1 MSRRTRWATSV
12 VAVVLP
18 AAVALP
24 VAVVPDLA
32 WAEGPAPVSNLV
44 LSTRDA
50 RVIAN
55 WTSSPDTSQAK
66 ACWALQQPPAQPDS
80 IGATCSDV
88 LSTTTYSFDGMAGQT
103 YGVSVFSYDSS
114 TSTAGPAV
122 SDTITAEDLPPVAV
136 HQLQTAAKTY
146 SNTWIRITWTDP
158 DNADTKDYL
167 VSVGQGKD
175 TPEYTPSN
183 DHQTTQRNLSI
194 NLEDPNQLY
203 TIAVRARDESN
214 QMGPPATVQ
223 VTGRVPGLSAA
234 DNRADDIDR
243 DQVRV
248 PISEAALS
256 GQRDG
261 HLRAAFIGGGKVL
274 YTSRVRSAPW
284 SRPISVSGD
293 ASRNGL
299 RDATIDSAAAGD
311 VVVAWSARVGVMTAL
326 RHSGK
331 WSMHRVNF
339 HRDDRAAGAT
349 IDGRG
354 NVHVLVRRTTAKG
367 GGLLLFTRS
376 GKHWVHSRV
385 PNSGRYDRGLLAED
399 RSARQVVVI
408 DRHNGT
414 NRSTIRMARVA
425 AGNHS
430 IGTVKTLLDRPRNST
445 TVEPTSVT
453 AADGRIVLA
462 LERRSASGDTS
473 QDGIFTLTVTDGSAG
488 DPVRVPHTTEVDTA
502 PVVVAFDADHL
513 TVSFRRTNADWSP
526 DVVGVWVSQLVRN
539 DGAWDAGPADRWS
552 SSAYDVPVGAF
563 PDDRGHLF
571 VGYVTVV
578 GDVTE

>member
-24 VAVVPDLA
+24 VAIAPDLA
-32 WAEGPAPVSNLV
+32 WADGPAPVSDLV
-44 LSTRDA
+44 LSSKDA

-66 ACWALQQPPAQPDS
+66 VCWALQQPPSQPDS
-80 IGATCSDV
+80 VGATCSDV

-114 TSTAGPAV
+114 TSTTGPAV
-122 SDTITAEDLPPVAV
+122 SDTITAEDLPPVPV
-136 HQLQTAAKTY
+136 HQLQTTAQVYAGSSTIV
-146 SNTWIRITWTDP
+146 SWTDP
-158 DNADTKDYL
+158 DNGDTKNYL
-167 VSVGQGKD
+167 VSVGEGTD
-175 TPEYTPSN
+175 TPEYNPAT
-183 DHQTTQRNLSI
+183 DAQTTQKDTRIYLS
-194 NLEDPNQLY
+194 DPTQVY
-203 TIAVRARDESN
+203 TIAIRVQDKSN
-214 QMGPPATVQ
+214 QVGPPAVVHATS
-223 VTGRVPGLSAA
+223 RAPGLSAA
-234 DNRADDIDR
+234 DNRSDDVDR
-243 DQVRV
+243 DRV
-248 PISEAALS
+248 PATISSAALS

-261 HLRAAFIGGGKVL
+261 HLRAAFVAGGKVL
-274 YTSRVRSAPW
+274 YTSRVRSEAW

-299 RDATIDSAAAGD
+299 RDAMIDSTAAGD

-376 GKHWVHSRV
+376 GKHWVQSRV
-385 PNSGRYDRGLLAED
+385 PNSGRYDRGLLTED
-399 RSARQVVVI
+399 RSAHQVVVI
-408 DRHNGT
+408 DRHNGA
-414 NRSTIRMARVA
+414 NHSTIRMARVA

-445 TVEPTSVT
+445 MVEPTSVT

-462 LERRSASGDTS
+462 LDRRSASGDS
-473 QDGIFTLTVTDGSAG
+473 SEDGIFTLTVTDGSAG
-488 DPVRVPHTTEVDTA
+488 EPERVPHTNEFDTA
-502 PVVVAFDADHL
+502 PVVFAYDADHL
-513 TVSFRRTNADWSP
+513 TVSFRRTNANWSP
-526 DVVGVWVSQLVRN
+526 DVVGVWVSELARSHGEW
-539 DGAWDAGPADRWS
+539 DGGPAERWS

-571 VGYVTVV
+571 VGSVTVV